1 MSSEEDSVSSSISL
15 SEEKKFIIKTDKNN
29 EMDLFLRIYNNDEF
43 AISIYRKNEFPARKY
58 ELKFNLEE
66 IQKNRFFRIFINVD
80 EIMKELE
87 HKIKKSSFIEENDLV
102 TIEIP
107 IGLIIIDSINLN
119 IQLVEKTCQE
129 INEDLKYK
137 IQEQIEEIKEL
148 KNKINDLKNNIDTI
162 NNEKDNLN
170 NQIKEKDENN
180 QKLNEEI
187 NQLKIDKERITKEK
201 KGNNYNLKIKL

>member
-15 SEEKKFIIKTDKNN
+15 TEEKKFIIKTDKNN

-58 ELKFNLEE
+58 EFKCNLEE

-87 HKIKKSSFIEENDLV
+87 HKIKKSTFIEEKDLV

-129 INEDLKYK
+129 INEDLKTQ
-137 IQEQIEEIKEL
+137 IQEQIDEINEL
-148 KNKINDLKNNIDTI
+148 KNKINDLENNINTI
-162 NNEKDNLN
+162 KNDKNNLN
-170 NQIKEKDENN
+170 NQIKEKEENN

-201 KGNNYNLKIKL
+201 IGNNYNLKIKL

>member
-1 MSSEEDSVSSSISL
+1 MN
-15 SEEKKFIIKTDKNN
+15 FQ
-29 EMDLFLRIYNNDEF
+29 
-43 AISIYRKNEFPARKY
+43 
-58 ELKFNLEE
+58 NLEE

-87 HKIKKSSFIEENDLV
+87 HKIKKSSFIEEKDLV

-129 INEDLKYK
+129 INEDLKTK
-137 IQEQIEEIKEL
+137 IHEQIDEINEL
-148 KNKINDLKNNIDTI
+148 KNIINDLKNNIKTI
-162 NNEKDNLN
+162 INEKDNLN
-170 NQIKEKDENN
+170 NQIKKKDENN

-187 NQLKIDKERITKEK
+187 NQLKIDKERIKKEK
-201 KGNNYNLKIKL
+201 KGNYNNLKIKL